1 MPNWCSNQVTFRHD
15 DSKMISRAKK
25 AFLEGKLLEEF
36 IPVPEDLKD
45 SETTTNYGDSEKQA
59 EADKLREQCRKL
71 HGYQSWYDFCVN
83 EWGTKWDVGDPY
95 GIFAESEHELSL
107 TFESAWSPPV
117 TAYDKMLDLGFE
129 IVAFYYEPGVAFV
142 GKYDNGYD
150 DFYEYGGENSQSVR
164 EAIGEELDDMWGISQ
179 SMAEF
184 EEDQKDEVTVWY
196 EQGVEELNLDNK

>member
-150 DFYEYGGENSQSVR
+150 DFYEYSGENSQSVR

-196 EQGVEELNLDNK
+196 ERGVEELKLENK